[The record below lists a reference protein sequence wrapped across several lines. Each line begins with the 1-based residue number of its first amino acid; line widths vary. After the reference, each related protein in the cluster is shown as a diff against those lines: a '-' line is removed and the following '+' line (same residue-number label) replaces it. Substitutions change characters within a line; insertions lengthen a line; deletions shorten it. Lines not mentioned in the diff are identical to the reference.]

1 MRIAVDVGGTFTDV
15 VVLGEGDGGLRHE
28 KVETVPSDPAKGVL
42 AGFAK
47 AGAELATLDFFVHGT
62 TLGINALLTR
72 TGARVAIVTTTGFR
86 DVYEVGRTDREPMYD
101 FKYRRPPTLVPRR
114 LVLEVGERLA
124 YSGEVL
130 APFDRESALT
140 AARRIREQGVEAV
153 AVCFLHSY
161 ANPAHELEMEQVL
174 RAECPHVSV
183 TLSHRLSREY
193 REYER
198 TSTAV
203 IDAYVKPVTTAYLE
217 TLERNLDE
225 GGFRGHFLLT
235 RSGGG
240 AMTVVSAKE
249 QPVHLVLSG
258 PAGGVIGAT
267 ALGRKLGHDN
277 LITIDM
283 GGTSLDASLI
293 AGGHAELETEQLVPD
308 APGVDPRPSTSTRS
322 APAAGASPGST
333 RAAISR
339 SAPRARAQ
347 CLGRPATGKA
357 ETRPTFTDAAL
368 AVGYLDPENFLGGE
382 MPLDPALTNTAIGR
396 LAADLGI
403 SEAETAAGILR
414 ITNAK
419 IAGAVRVISIERGY
433 HPKDFSILGFGGA
446 GAFVAAE
453 VARELAIPTTII
465 PPGPATFS
473 AFGMLMADVVNDFG
487 QTAIMPLDAASID
500 AANEVFARLAQLGAE
515 ALAADGFPE
524 RDWRLLPSAEMRYQG
539 QEHTVNV
546 PFATHELGAGDMAT
560 ILEQFSAVH
569 HQQYGHSMDD
579 PVEIVTLR
587 LRTVGVLP
595 RPEIPKI
602 AAGGGSSEG
611 ARVGSRSI
619 YRAEE
624 TGHVDY
630 EVYDR
635 GKLAGV
641 GFDRGPRD
649 HRGAELDLRDPRR
662 RRADG
667 RRTRRAG
674 HQMGVSM
681 QSTRELTWQT

>member
-15 VVLGEGDGGLRHE
+15 VVLGEAAEGLRHE
-28 KVETVPSDPAKGVL
+28 KVETVPTDPASGVL

-47 AGAELATLDFFVHGT
+47 AHADLGAVDFFVHGT

-72 TGARVAIVTTTGFR
+72 TGARVAIVTTEGFR

-101 FKYRRPPTLVPRR
+101 FKYRRPQTLVPRH
-114 LVLEVGERLA
+114 LVFEVPERLRFDG
-124 YSGEVL
+124 SELV
-130 APFDRESALT
+130 PFDAE
-140 AARRIREQGVEAV
+140 AARAVALRIHEQGASSV

-161 ANPAHELEMEQVL
+161 ANPAHELEMERIL
-174 RAECPHVSV
+174 GEEAPGVSV

-203 IDAYVKPVTTAYLE
+203 IDAYVKPITTTYLE
-217 TLERNLDE
+217 TLEGNLKQGE
-225 GGFRGHFLLT
+225 FAGHFLLT

-240 AMTVVSAKE
+240 AMTVQSAKE

-258 PAGGVIGAT
+258 PAGGVIGA
-267 ALGRKLGHDN
+267 AAFGKIIGHEN

-293 AGGHAELETEQLVPD
+293 AGGNARIETEQLFQTLPVSIPTID
-308 APGVDPRPSTSTRS
+308 IHTIGAGGGSIAWADEGGHLQVGPKS
-322 APAAGASPGST
+322 AGAVPG
-333 RAAISR
+333 
-339 SAPRARAQ
+339 
-347 CLGRPATGKA
+347 PACYAKGGDQA
-357 ETRPTFTDAAL
+357 TFTDAAL

-382 MPLDPALTNTAIGR
+382 IRLEAELTREAIEQLSTR
-396 LAADLGI
+396 LGI
-403 SEAETAAGILR
+403 SPDETAEGILR

-465 PPGPATFS
+465 PPAPATFS

-487 QTAIMPLDAASID
+487 QTTIVPVDEEEIEAV
-500 AANEVFARLAQLGAE
+500 NEVFARLAELGGE
-515 ALAADGFPE
+515 SLAADGFE
-524 RDWRLLPSAEMRYQG
+524 RESWLFLPSAEMRYQG

-546 PFATHELGAGDMAT
+546 PFASHVVSAADVPA
-560 ILEQFSAVH
+560 ILEQFSAAH
-569 HQQYGHSMDD
+569 RQQYGHAMDD

-587 LRTVGVLP
+587 LRTVGTLP
-595 RPEIPKI
+595 RPDLPQI
-602 AAGGGSSEG
+602 AAGDADAEG
-611 ARVGSRSI
+611 ARIGTRSV
-619 YRAEE
+619 YRS
-624 TGHVDY
+624 GGRQDY
-630 EVYDR
+630 AVYDR
-635 GKLAGV
+635 RKLCAANAIAGPAIVEEPSSTTVIHAGDALVV
-641 GFDRGPRD
+641 GAYG
-649 HRGAELDLRDPRR
+649 ELVIRW
-662 RRADG
+662 A
-667 RRTRRAG
+667 
-674 HQMGVSM
+674 
-681 QSTRELTWQT
+681 

>member
-15 VVLGEGDGGLRHE
+15 VVLGDDHEGLRHE
-28 KVETVPSDPAKGVL
+28 KVETVPSDPASGVI

-47 AGAELATLDFFVHGT
+47 ADAALGSLDFFVHGT

-72 TGARVAIVTTTGFR
+72 TGARVAIVTTLGFR

-101 FKYRRPPTLVPRR
+101 FKYRRPETLVPRR
-114 LVLEVGERLA
+114 LVFEVAERVTHDGTAL
-124 YSGEVL
+124 V
-130 APFDRESALT
+130 PFDRESAVA
-140 AARRIREQGVEAV
+140 AARRVREQGADAV

-161 ANPAHELEMEQVL
+161 ANPAHELAMEEVL
-174 RAECPHVSV
+174 REECPEVSV

-203 IDAYVKPVTTAYLE
+203 IDAYVKPITTTYLE
-217 TLERNLDE
+217 TLEGNLE
-225 GGFRGHFLLT
+225 RGEFGGHFLLT

-240 AMTVVSAKE
+240 AMTVASAKE

-258 PAGGVIGAT
+258 PAGGVIGAA
-267 ALGRKLGHDN
+267 ALGKILGHDN

-293 AGGHAELETEQLVPD
+293 AGGHAKIETEQQFETLPVSIPTID
-308 APGVDPRPSTSTRS
+308 IHTIGAGGGSIAWVDEGGHLQVGPKS
-322 APAAGASPGST
+322 AGAVPG
-333 RAAISR
+333 
-339 SAPRARAQ
+339 
-347 CLGRPATGKA
+347 PACYAKGGDQA
-357 ETRPTFTDAAL
+357 TFTDAAL
-368 AVGYLDPENFLGGE
+368 AVGYLDPTNFLGGE
-382 MPLDPALTNTAIGR
+382 IPLDAELTKQAIAK
-396 LAADLGI
+396 LADGLGI
-403 SEAETAAGILR
+403 SEAATAAGILR

-473 AFGMLMADVVNDFG
+473 AFGMLMTDVVNDFG
-487 QTAIMPLDAASID
+487 RTAIVPLEAASIE
-500 AANEVFARLAQLGAE
+500 AANEVFAHLAELGTD
-515 ALAADGFPE
+515 ALNADGFPE
-524 RDWRLLPSAEMRYQG
+524 KDWLFLPSAEMRYQG

-546 PFATHELGAGDMAT
+546 PLSTHTLKADDFAG
-560 ILEQFSAVH
+560 ILEQFGAVH
-569 HQQYGHSMDD
+569 HQQYGHHMDD

-587 LRTVGVLP
+587 LRTVGLLP

-602 AAGGGSSEG
+602 AVGDGNAEG
-611 ARVGSRSI
+611 ARVGSRSV
-619 YRAEE
+619 YRAEL
-624 TGHVDY
+624 GGQADY
-630 EVYDR
+630 AVYDR
-635 GKLAGV
+635 VKLRSSDSLEGPAIIEEPSSTTVIHDGDVLTV
-641 GFDRGPRD
+641 GEHG
-649 HRGAELDLRDPRR
+649 ELVIN
-662 RRADG
+662 
-667 RRTRRAG
+667 RTG
-674 HQMGVSM
+674 S
-681 QSTRELTWQT
+681 